1 MTIIINTIYFM
12 LIILNILLIS
22 CKNGILNFQNEI
34 NLKIKGPGIQY
45 IICNENIDEYTFK
58 TNYPSKL

>member
-34 NLKIKGPGIQY
+34 NLKIKGPGIQ
-45 IICNENIDEYTFK
+45 
-58 TNYPSKL
+58 